1 MIICYTYKM
10 TEYADWIIKAT
21 KKIGMRYKEL
31 EAKLFAPEIIA
42 DNKLWLRLEKERSSL
57 SEVVNA
63 RKRLKKVVE
72 EERKLTE
79 FINDNEIKPL
89 ILQELDRIKRAV
101 ADKAIEL
108 RTLLTELYAVK
119 DEEALI
125 IVKLLEGK
133 FSLNAE
139 LAAMY
144 QKYASVKGF
153 KVQRKNAGKEIKLTI
168 SGKGAYSL
176 IKTENG
182 LHRGQL
188 AEESMLCL
196 VTVIENPKT
205 EDKLSDKDIKTDIYR
220 SGGAGGQNVNKVET
234 AVRLTHL
241 PTKITVTCQ
250 DERSQLSN
258 KKRALEALQTRV
270 GAYYS
275 ENYDKQL
282 KERNRQAEESGVK
295 REVRIYDFNTNKVF
309 DPATGLT
316 AGLKETLDG
325 SVEFFLKFDEI

>member
-133 FSLNAE
+133 FSFNAE

-144 QKYASVKGF
+144 QKYAFVKGF

-205 EDKLSDKDIKTDIYR
+205 EEKLSDKDIKTDIYR

-250 DERSQLSN
+250 DERSQLAN

-295 REVRIYDFNTNKVF
+295 CEVRIYDFNTNKVS